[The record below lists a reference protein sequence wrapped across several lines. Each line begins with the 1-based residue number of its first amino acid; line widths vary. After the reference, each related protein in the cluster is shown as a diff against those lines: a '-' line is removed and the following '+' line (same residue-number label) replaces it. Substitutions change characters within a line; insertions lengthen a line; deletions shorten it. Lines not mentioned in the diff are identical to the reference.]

1 MTTPTHRRSSHRLV
15 PACLAAALLALALP
29 ALAGEVYQWKDA
41 KGVTHYSDAP
51 PPNQKHKART
61 ISAHGASTV
70 PVDEKPVPANSDCS
84 KARSNLTI
92 LQGTTPV
99 GIDLDNDGK
108 SDRNLT
114 AEERAKRVV
123 LAEASIKTYCEVALA
138 DEP

>member
-1 MTTPTHRRSSHRLV
+1 LV
-15 PACLAAALLALALP
+15 PACLAGALLALAMP

-51 PPNQKHKART
+51 PPNQKHKTRS
-61 ISAHGASTV
+61 ISVNGASTV
-70 PVDEKPVPANSDCS
+70 PAADKPVPANSDCS

-92 LQGTTPV
+92 LQGTTAV

-114 AEERAKRVV
+114 AEERAKRLV

>member
-1 MTTPTHRRSSHRLV
+1 MTTATHRRSSLRLV
-15 PACLAAALLALALP
+15 PACLAGALLALALP

-41 KGVTHYSDAP
+41 KGVTHYSDSP

-61 ISAHGASTV
+61 ISVHGASTATTA
-70 PVDEKPVPANSDCS
+70 EKPVPANSDCS

-108 SDRNLT
+108 ADRNLT
-114 AEERAKRVV
+114 ADERAKRVV

>member
-1 MTTPTHRRSSHRLV
+1 MTTPTHRRSSLPLMR
-15 PACLAAALLALALP
+15 ACLAGALLALALP
-29 ALAGEVYQWKDA
+29 ALAGEIYQWKDA

-61 ISAHGASTV
+61 ISVNGASA
-70 PVDEKPVPANSDCS
+70 PPASEKPVPANSDCS

-123 LAEASIKTYCEVALA
+123 LAEASLKTYCEVALA

>member
-1 MTTPTHRRSSHRLV
+1 MTIPTTRRSSFLLV
-15 PACLAAALLALALP
+15 PACLAGALIVLALP

-51 PPNQKHKART
+51 PVA
-61 ISAHGASTV
+61 
-70 PVDEKPVPANSDCS
+70 EKPVAANTDCS

-92 LQGTTPV
+92 LQGTTAV

-108 SDRNLT
+108 ADRNLT
-114 AEERAKRVV
+114 TQERANRVV

-138 DEP
+138 NEP